1 MPSLAPEH
9 PLDSPPPP
17 EALLARLQALAQAPG
32 RSLPGGEALA
42 AKLAKPAAPAAAW
55 SRLAHAIHTDWLKG
69 QEQPDGALQD
79 LFIDSVAL
87 AWQGLAEPERLHS
100 GLYPALIRALG
111 ARGHH
116 AALAA
121 LAVSLAPFAA
131 DGEAEQPLAAL
142 LRQLRQH
149 HQLDALRTLLDAL
162 RPAAQPSR
170 AWNAPLLAGV
180 LVLAREADDFD
191 ALRHAASW
199 LPELLDAAEAQAPLD
214 SAHWRELGK
223 LALRTLQVPA
233 MQRVA
238 QALLD
243 DDGMLHAE
251 TQPLLVQLLGLL
263 AGFAPDATTRAQ
275 LAQAAAQ
282 QPGHPAIQLARAR
295 IAHGEGASLAEVGA
309 LLEGLDPAQP
319 AWPNAISWLAGTR
332 FHGGDDAGALALYR
346 ELAER
351 HLLGAADRLRMNHLS
366 ARDDAAEPGAAP
378 DASANGTPT
387 TEPPAA
393 WSAEALGPFAAALA
407 PLIALL
413 DEAPNH
419 DAPRSV
425 ESLQAATEAAC
436 RQWQA
441 QLPQLPDISMQAC
454 LQLARHLAQL
464 EAGAF
469 ASHSQWLTAFPFALG
484 PAYGRVDAQRC
495 RLLGRALQQHVVALC
510 DFALERPR
518 ALQGAPGQASLRQVL
533 DLAEQRCEALWALA
547 QADDAAITLE
557 RLQGRLGA
565 MGAAPLHEL
574 QARAAL
580 TLGQLPRAAEL
591 LAHAGEPVAAADVWP
606 LADWDD
612 WLATEQLHPQT
623 LVDDPALAGH
633 FEAVRPDGQVQRHAH
648 QLAPTRLTVLHHTDL
663 RVRNSHLL
671 IGPRAGILRP
681 GPWHL
686 SMGDYPY
693 EHRHVRLRGGGPRA
707 GGAVLRPARW
717 QRIDTPVL
725 VLANMD
731 ATYHRNFYHWMLL
744 LLARIDALRARG
756 LLLGGRKLLLP
767 RELSGWMRSSLADIG
782 LTEDQMLLYGG
793 DDDLQ
798 LTDALLASP
807 IDFAS
812 PSLVE
817 GLRQTLWRHAGLD
830 PSAPPPA
837 SRLLYISRRGE
848 GRRPL
853 VEEARIQRAA
863 EAMGF
868 EAVAPETLTLAEQV
882 HLFATARGI
891 AGPPGAAY
899 TNLIWAQPGT
909 RVLSIFKEEANL
921 PTFIDLSIIRGQSH
935 RWLLGRNLAGYA
947 LMSIVNAP
955 FSVDL
960 SLAERE
966 LAWVAGGSDHE

>member
-1 MPSLAPEH
+1 MSPHAQEH
-9 PLDSPPPP
+9 PLDNPPTP
-17 EALLARLQALAQAPG
+17 EALLARLRALAQAPG
-32 RSLPGGEALA
+32 RSWPGGDALA
-42 AKLAKPAAPAAAW
+42 SKLAKPAAPAAAW

-69 QEQPDGALQD
+69 QEQPEPELQE

-87 AWQGLAEPERLHS
+87 AWEGLAEADRLRS

-111 ARGHH
+111 ARGHLD
-116 AALAA
+116 ALAT
-121 LAVSLAPFAA
+121 LAGRLAPFAA
-131 DGEAEQPLAAL
+131 EDDAEPAIAAL

-149 HQLDALRTLLDAL
+149 HLFAPLHALLDGL
-162 RPAAQPSR
+162 RPAALPSR
-170 AWNAPLLAGV
+170 AWSAPLLAGV
-180 LVLAREADDFD
+180 LALAREADDFD
-191 ALRHAASW
+191 ALRSAATW
-199 LPELLDAAEAQAPLD
+199 LPELLDAAEAQAPVD
-214 SAHWRELGK
+214 AGHWRELGK

-233 MQRVA
+233 MQRVV
-238 QALLD
+238 QALLN
-243 DDGMLHAE
+243 DDGMQQSE

-263 AGFAPDATTRAQ
+263 ASFAPDATTRAQ
-275 LAQAAAQ
+275 LVQAATQ
-282 QPGHPAIQLARAR
+282 QPRHPAIQLARAR
-295 IAHGEGASLAEVGA
+295 IAHGEGASLAEVGT
-309 LLEGLDPAQP
+309 LLDGLDPAQP
-319 AWPNAISWLAGTR
+319 AWPLAMSWLAGTR
-332 FHGGDDAGALALYR
+332 FHGGDDAGALMIYR
-346 ELAER
+346 ELAGR
-351 HLLGAADRLRMNHLS
+351 HLLSAADRLRMNHLS
-366 ARDDAAEPGAAP
+366 ARDDPAEPGGAP
-378 DASANGTPT
+378 DASASAPT
-387 TEPPAA
+387 TEPPA
-393 WSAEALGPFAAALA
+393 WSPETLGPFAAALA

-419 DAPRSV
+419 DASRSV
-425 ESLQAATEAAC
+425 ASLQAAADAAC
-436 RQWQA
+436 DYWRS

-484 PAYGRVDAQRC
+484 PAYGRVDARRC
-495 RLLGRALQQHVVALC
+495 RVFGRALQQHVVALC
-510 DFALERPR
+510 DFALARPR

-533 DLAEQRCEALWALA
+533 DLAEQRCEAQWALA
-547 QADDAAITLE
+547 QADEAAAALA
-557 RLQGRLGA
+557 RLQTQLGT
-565 MGAAPLHEL
+565 MGAAPLREL
-574 QARAAL
+574 RARAAL
-580 TLGQLPRAAEL
+580 TLGRLTEAAEL
-591 LAHAGEPVAAADVWP
+591 MAGAAEPLAPNDVLP

-612 WLATEQLHPQT
+612 WLAAEQVHPQT
-623 LVDDPALAGH
+623 LVDDPALTGYFDA
-633 FEAVRPDGQVQRHAH
+633 AQPDGEVQRHAH

-681 GPWHL
+681 GAWHL

-707 GGAVLRPARW
+707 GGAVLRPAHW

-756 LLLGGRKLLLP
+756 LLLGGRKLLMP

-782 LTEDQMLLYGG
+782 LTEEQMLLYGG
-793 DDDLQ
+793 DDDL
-798 LTDALLASP
+798 LLGDALLVSP

-817 GLRQTLWRHAGLD
+817 GLRQTMWRHAGLD
-830 PSAPPPA
+830 PSSPPEA
-837 SRLLYISRRGE
+837 TRLLYISRRGE

-882 HLFATARGI
+882 RLFATARGI

-935 RWLLGRNLAGYA
+935 RWLLGRNLGGYA

-960 SLAERE
+960 ALAERE
-966 LAWVAGGSDHE
+966 LAWVAGGSEQA